1 MANFYIEKTDITENI
16 AAITGEEAQHIS
28 RVLRMKKG
36 DEVTLCDGEGMFYEA
51 VLSDFSDKTVTAEI
65 LSSRRAETEPHV
77 QVTIFQGVPK
87 NPKLETIIQKLTEI
101 GAVRLVPVDTKRCVA
116 KLDKENKVDR
126 LRKIARE
133 AAKQSKRGIVP
144 EVLSPVNFKEA
155 VSMAAEA
162 DLALIPYEEEREM
175 SLKKALSHRRGH
187 NALYGHGRRYR
198 STRLNPNRRLDRRR
212 ERHCRRLYRLWRIR
226 LRRRW
231 HLRIRRIIFGN
242 PNSKT
247 LQFERCNM
255 ILVHQLAQLLFTSAQ
270 PFLCIEYCNRKPD
283 DKGAQN

>member
-16 AAITGEEAQHIS
+16 ATISGEEAQHIS

-65 LSSRRAETEPHV
+65 LSSRRAETEPQV

-101 GAVRLVPVDTKRCVA
+101 GAVRLVPVDTKRAVA
-116 KLDKENKVDR
+116 KLDKENKVER

-144 EVLSPVNFKEA
+144 EVLSPLSFKEA
-155 VSMAAEA
+155 VKMASES

-175 SLKKALSHRRGH
+175 SLKKALQGKKPKTVSVMIGPEGGFDSEEIKFAKENGITSVTLGKRILRTET
-187 NALYGHGRRYR
+187 APLTVCSAVLYE
-198 STRLNPNRRLDRRR
+198 LD
-212 ERHCRRLYRLWRIR
+212 EM
-226 LRRRW
+226 
-231 HLRIRRIIFGN
+231 
-242 PNSKT
+242 
-247 LQFERCNM
+247 E
-255 ILVHQLAQLLFTSAQ
+255 
-270 PFLCIEYCNRKPD
+270 
-283 DKGAQN
+283 